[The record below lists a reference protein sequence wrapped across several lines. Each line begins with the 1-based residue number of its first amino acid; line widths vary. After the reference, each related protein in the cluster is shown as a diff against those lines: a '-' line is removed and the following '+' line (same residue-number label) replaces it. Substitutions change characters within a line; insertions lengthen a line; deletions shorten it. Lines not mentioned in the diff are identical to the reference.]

1 MPTCQ
6 TNLNMMNKQILSIS
20 TLAICVLLM
29 QSCYYDKAELVYPAS
44 NANCDTT
51 TVTYSGTIAPLMNA
65 SCNSCHGGTAAAGG
79 GIVLDTYAGVKTY
92 AANGKL
98 LNSILQNGAASA
110 MPKGGSKLPDCSINK
125 VRAWI
130 NKGMLNN

>member
-1 MPTCQ
+1 MK
-6 TNLNMMNKQILSIS
+6 KQILSIS
-20 TLAICVLLM
+20 TLVLCILLI
-29 QSCYYDKAELVYPAS
+29 QGCYYDKADLVYPSSA
-44 NANCDTT
+44 AACDTT
-51 TVTYSGTIAPLMNA
+51 TVTYSATIAPLMNA
-65 SCNSCHGGTAAAGG
+65 SCNSCHGGTAAAGA

-98 LNSILQNGAASA
+98 LNSIIQNGAASA
-110 MPKGGSKLPDCSINK
+110 MPKGSGKLPDCSINK

>member
-1 MPTCQ
+1 
-6 TNLNMMNKQILSIS
+6 MNKQVLSIS
-20 TLAICVLLM
+20 TIAFCIFLL
-29 QSCYYDKAELVYPAS
+29 QSCYYDKADLVYPSTSAT
-44 NANCDTT
+44 CDTT
-51 TVTYSGTIAPLMNA
+51 TVTYSATIAPLMSA

-79 GIVLDTYAGVKTY
+79 GIVLDTYTGVKAY
-92 AANGKL
+92 ATNGRL

-130 NKGMLNN
+130 NRGMLNN

>member
-1 MPTCQ
+1 
-6 TNLNMMNKQILSIS
+6 MNKQIIS
-20 TLAICVLLM
+20 LITIGFITLLL
-29 QSCYYDKAELVYPAS
+29 QSCYYDKADLVYPVS
-44 NANCDTT
+44 SANCDTA
-51 TVTYSGTIAPLMNA
+51 TVTYSASIAPLMNA
-65 SCNSCHGGTAAAGG
+65 SCNSCHGGSAAAGG

-110 MPKGGSKLPDCSINK
+110 MPKGSGKLPDCSINK

>member
-1 MPTCQ
+1 MK
-6 TNLNMMNKQILSIS
+6 KQIFSLSTI
-20 TLAICVLLM
+20 ACCILLM
-29 QSCYYDKAELVYPAS
+29 QSCYYDKADLVYPVS
-44 NANCDTT
+44 SVNCDTT
-51 TVTYSGTIAPLMNA
+51 TVTYSASIAPLMNA

-92 AANGKL
+92 ASNGRL

-110 MPKGGSKLPDCSINK
+110 MPKGSGKLPDCSINK

>member
-1 MPTCQ
+1 
-6 TNLNMMNKQILSIS
+6 MNKQLFSLSSLAFCIL
-20 TLAICVLLM
+20 LL
-29 QSCYYDKAELVYPAS
+29 QSCYYDKADLVYPS
-44 NANCDTT
+44 SGANCDTT

-65 SCNSCHGGTAAAGG
+65 SCNSCHGGTASAGA
-79 GIVLDTYAGVKTY
+79 GIVLDKYEGVKTY
-92 AANGKL
+92 ATNGKL

-110 MPKGGSKLPDCSINK
+110 MPKGSSKLPDCSINK

>member
-1 MPTCQ
+1 MK
-6 TNLNMMNKQILSIS
+6 KQILSIS
-20 TLAICVLLM
+20 TLVLCILLI
-29 QSCYYDKAELVYPAS
+29 QSCYYDKADLVYPSSA
-44 NANCDTT
+44 AACDTT
-51 TVTYSGTIAPLMNA
+51 TVTYSATIAPLMNA
-65 SCNSCHGGTAAAGG
+65 SCNSCHGGTAAAGA

-98 LNSILQNGAASA
+98 LNSIIQNGAASA
-110 MPKGGSKLPDCSINK
+110 MPKGSGKLPDCSINK